1 MATTVAELGFR
12 SESLIFRP
20 EARVSMVGS
29 TVPATQVGGFACVLK
44 DINIRVMNIV
54 FVDSSGYA
62 IDILVIKS
70 MDMMVQFW
78 LREFCFGIGIQVIVG
93 GFIVNKA

>member
-29 TVPATQVGGFACVLK
+29 TVPATQVCMCFKRHQHLGDEHC
-44 DINIRVMNIV
+44 IR
-54 FVDSSGYA
+54 
-62 IDILVIKS
+62 
-70 MDMMVQFW
+70 
-78 LREFCFGIGIQVIVG
+78 
-93 GFIVNKA
+93 